1 MSQCSSF
8 SKTILGGSIMMLE
21 GKQIVLEATEGIV
34 FRMREEENGLVRIT
48 AHQQKEKVI
57 STGDYRNPPIPRGF
71 RYLKGSWID
80 GFTIKKESDGS
91 EFVWIP
97 VGWLEPNG
105 TIDGSNFVE
114 RFGRRKWLNEEFS
127 DEDIHEEVNW
137 NLLDSVKRHGG
148 LYISRYHASNEEGK
162 VVFQKN
168 KMPFVNVNFHQAR
181 QFAESYAINE
191 EEVNS
196 CLTTGSAFDSLLQ
209 WIIQSGAKSKKEVV
223 EDSTSW
229 GNYFNTTNSPQ
240 KVLPTGSNE
249 NWCVCNI
256 YDIAGNT
263 DEWTEEMNACSWR
276 VLRGGGCYDG
286 GFNWPA
292 ARRGSYHPSGS
303 YSGTSFRVL
312 LYVK

>member
-1 MSQCSSF
+1 
-8 SKTILGGSIMMLE
+8 MMLK

-57 STGDYRNPPIPRGF
+57 RTGDYRNPPIPKGF

-114 RFGRRKWLNEEFS
+114 RFGRRKWIHEKFS
-127 DEDIHEEVNW
+127 YEDFHEEVNW
-137 NLLDSVKRHGG
+137 NLLDSVKRHDGV
-148 LYISRYHASNEEGK
+148 YISRYHASNKKGK
-162 VVFQKN
+162 VVFKKN
-168 KMPFVNVNFHQAR
+168 KMPFVNVNFHQAK

-191 EEVNS
+191 EEVKS

-209 WIIQSGAKSKKEVV
+209 WIVQSKAKSEKEVV

-249 NWCVCNI
+249 NGCVCNI

-263 DEWTEEMNACSWR
+263 DEWTEEMNGCSWS
-276 VLRGGGCYDG
+276 VLRGGGYSCDG
-286 GFNWPA
+286 SYFTA
-292 ARRGSYHPSGS
+292 ARRNFNHLSGNCS
-303 YSGTSFRVL
+303 DTSFRAL